1 MKIGVFTN
9 ADKDPQG
16 EVRRAVEAS
25 CKKFGVAVSD
35 YAENEYFD
43 FIVSIGGDGT
53 ILRVAKESA
62 KAGVPILGVNRGTV
76 GFLTEIESSGLD
88 EAIEK
93 LVKREYVLERR
104 SLLDVTVRGEHYYAL
119 NDAVVMR
126 TNGGRVIAMQISVN
140 GEHALS
146 TMCDGYIASTPTGS
160 TAYSL
165 SAGGAIIAPSA
176 AVIAL
181 TPVNPHALHA
191 RCMVVNSGADVAMK
205 FCSGEGASLFID
217 GNVVMQLEVGET
229 VSVTGWDMSAMFVRL
244 KQRSFYSRLT
254 DKLNI

>member
-1 MKIGVFTN
+1 MKIGVYTN
-9 ADKDPQG
+9 KDKDPHG
-16 EVRRAVEAS
+16 ETRRALELAAKKHGAS
-25 CKKFGVAVSD
+25 VSD
-35 YAENEYFD
+35 YKDGEYFD

-53 ILRVAKESA
+53 ILRIAKESA
-62 KAGVPILGVNRGTV
+62 KSGIPILGVNRGTV
-76 GFLTEIESSGLD
+76 GFLTEIDPDGLD
-88 EAIEK
+88 EAIGK
-93 LVKREYVLERR
+93 LKSREYVLERR
-104 SLLDVTVRGEHYYAL
+104 ALLDVSLRGEHYYAL

-126 TNGGRVIAMQISVN
+126 TNGGRVIAMEISVN

-146 TMCDGYIASTPTGS
+146 ITCDGYIASTPTGS

-191 RCMVVNSGADVAMK
+191 RSMVVNSGADVSMK
-205 FCSGEGASLFID
+205 YCNGEGASLFID
-217 GNVVMQLEVGET
+217 GNTVLRLDEGEV

-244 KQRSFYSRLT
+244 KQKSFYSRLT